1 MGEEGLPQGG
11 GPSRLLPLKGGPSP
25 GIAFNPPQFLPPISV
40 TSLEDSGPLLLNQA
54 SLQPK
59 YTLHVTDTMRP
70 GSSGSERSLATPA
83 FAVEDVEQTAEVLGS
98 CFRLLD
104 SAGHIGLQRRDH
116 GVSFVHCRNGATV
129 AKKYSE
135 LRHLMESRAHLLLLK
150 DCGLRVSSATT
161 FVQSIQLMVNE
172 ELKVWQEISKAKTE
186 VEGTSSRL
194 EILGSICDDL
204 RSHVLHWDDIQRR
217 MYTNKWLRDCVLRLQ
232 EELAPVREMLL
243 QIRDEALY
251 WVQRLI
257 MTGLHVF
264 AHCEMGEVSKKGL
277 WSMARGIEVYNSLVS
292 QVQHSRHRPKYGT
305 SFQTDTSSLLHV
317 SRSNYMCNSFT
328 GVKPIPLQRILL
340 ILSHEHSK
348 KAAKIVHDFFA
359 GNGEFQSLIRT
370 PSLPKFD
377 WLGYP
382 NDQNGRQ
389 SSNTSDYHSD
399 TSSQMSSTTSMML
412 KVGNL
417 KSPDLSKENPPLIEF
432 TTEEE
437 YLISAFLEV
446 VSKSTNFLRRTP
458 KKPPVL
464 EGKAISTEGNM
475 KARSLTFGEYKLPT
489 PQQNLH
495 NGKSTD
501 KLNET
506 WSGEDT
512 DASSSTNGQRRR
524 KSVTWG
530 DSVDSSLRVHLRGR
544 YLQMVWQSFGA
555 NLAEM
560 VSEPVWRGN
569 PAGLGPIVLYNPT
582 VAMLLLHMV
591 TQVSAKDM
599 LPTSAVAALQPVLHS
614 LHHTAA
620 VQDWDTA
627 FCKALSTS
635 AKDKCVAVPMGPG
648 DFGTQTVQ
656 LFREVCYPLLS
667 VLQSVENSLQ
677 KGYPSGQNGVIPP
690 LANYQTQLLLSI
702 PPTLARLVA
711 TLQSASH
718 WLSTKTNLYLSSW
731 TLDKFLLL
739 SQRDLKVLTDT
750 AVMSLKQSRQ
760 LYMLAESGGANYQLK
775 IRLNHMVQQLNHI
788 SAGLHCLSS
797 AASQA
802 FSQDCTKMT
811 TNFWQECMPTGKV
824 WRKKSSLDLPE
835 EPNTY
840 AEQAVETVL
849 FPVTEGVSK
858 LKTTAQISAVSVV
871 VSAMLESWLGHILKE
886 RIKFSYHGAHQLQ
899 VDFSCVRNFISSE
912 FSSLSGD
919 AQQSIL
925 SLDAFKHVEGVVT
938 LLKKQPFGRKGK
950 SETGSDGVLKLS
962 HTLES
967 NMSEYSHSTG
977 PGSNRGS
984 FSSDSPIAN
993 GSDSDVAVG
1002 GSEEDLYRLPNRQ
1015 AWLALRVHGGE
1026 RQWKLPSF
1034 PCMSGQTD
1042 VL

>member
-11 GPSRLLPLKGGPSP
+11 GPSRLPPLRGGPSS
-25 GIAFNPPQFLPPISV
+25 GITLNPPQFLPPISV

-54 SLQPK
+54 SLHPV
-59 YTLHVTDTMRP
+59 YTLRVNDAMRP
-70 GSSGSERSLATPA
+70 GSSESERSLATPV

-104 SAGHIGLQRRDH
+104 SSGHIGLQRRDQ
-116 GVSFVHCRNGATV
+116 GVSFIHCRNGATV

-172 ELKVWQEISKAKTE
+172 ELKVWQEISQAKTA

-204 RSHVLHWDDIQRR
+204 RTHVLHWDDIQRR
-217 MYTNKWLRDCVLRLQ
+217 MYTDKWLRDCVLRLQ

-243 QIRDEALY
+243 QIRDEALH

-257 MTGLHVF
+257 TTGLHVF

-292 QVQHSRHRPKYGT
+292 QVQHSRHRPRY
-305 SFQTDTSSLLHV
+305 SDTSSLLHV
-317 SRSNYMCNSFT
+317 SRSNSTCNTSYSS
-328 GVKPIPLQRILL
+328 VKPIPLQRILL

-359 GNGEFQSLIRT
+359 GNSEFQSLIRT

-377 WLGYP
+377 WQGYP

-399 TSSQMSSTTSMML
+399 TASQMSSTTSMLL
-412 KVGNL
+412 KVGDM
-417 KSPDLSKENPPLIEF
+417 KAPDLSKEDPPLIEF
-432 TTEEE
+432 TKEEE

-446 VSKSTNFLRRTP
+446 VSKSTNFLRRAP
-458 KKPPVL
+458 RKPSVPDS
-464 EGKAISTEGNM
+464 KAVVATDGNT
-475 KARSLTFGEYKLPT
+475 KARTLTFGEYKLPAT
-489 PQQNLH
+489 QQNLN

-506 WSGEDT
+506 WSGED
-512 DASSSTNGQRRR
+512 AEVSTNGQRRR
-524 KSVTWG
+524 KSVHWG
-530 DSVDSSLRVHLRGR
+530 DNVDSSLRVHLRGK

-560 VSEPVWRGN
+560 VLEPAWRGN
-569 PAGLGPIVLYNPT
+569 PTGMGPIVLYNPT

-591 TQVSAKDM
+591 NQVSAKDI
-599 LPTSAVAALQPVLHS
+599 LPTAAVAALQPVLHS
-614 LHHTAA
+614 LHLTAA
-620 VQDWDTA
+620 VQDWDSA
-627 FCKALSTS
+627 FCEALSTS
-635 AKDKCVAVPMGPG
+635 AKDKCVAVSMGPG
-648 DFGTQTVQ
+648 DFGTQTVR
-656 LFREVCYPLLS
+656 LFQEVCSPLMS

-677 KGYPSGQNGVIPP
+677 KGYPSGQNGVLPP
-690 LANYQTQLLLSI
+690 PVNYQTQLLLSI

-711 TLQSASH
+711 TLQAASH

-750 AVMSLKQSRQ
+750 AVLSLKQSRQ

-775 IRLNHMVQQLNHI
+775 LRLNHMVQQLNHI

-797 AASQA
+797 SASQS

-858 LKTTAQISAVSVV
+858 LKTTAQISAVSVA

-899 VDFSCVRNFISSE
+899 LDFSCVRSFVSSE
-912 FSSLSGD
+912 FSGLSAD

-938 LLKKQPFGRKGK
+938 LLKKQPFGRKGR
-950 SETGSDGVLKLS
+950 SETGSEGGLKLS

-977 PGSNRGS
+977 PGSTAGAS
-984 FSSDSPIAN
+984 AATVPLAN
-993 GSDSDVAVG
+993 GSDSDVAVS

-1034 PCMSGQTD
+1034 PCMSGQAD